1 MEKQVRLNATK
12 YKSFEQQKAS
22 SKVHGGTGNGNLKAL
37 DVKFD
42 VRSQF
47 KRKMNAIVD
56 IFIPATGVGSR

>member
-22 SKVHGGTGNGNLKAL
+22 SKTDGEGGTERAL
-37 DVKFD
+37 DAKFD
-42 VRSQF
+42 VRSQI

-56 IFIPATGVGSR
+56 ILIPAI